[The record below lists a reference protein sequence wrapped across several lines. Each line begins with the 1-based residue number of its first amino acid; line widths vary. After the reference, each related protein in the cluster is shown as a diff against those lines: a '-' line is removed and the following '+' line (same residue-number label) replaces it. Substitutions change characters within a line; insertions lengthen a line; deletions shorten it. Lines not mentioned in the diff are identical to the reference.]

1 VGVGSPLP
9 DLVPVPLGR
18 LDVVDARTR
27 ESRSVILEP
36 FYVGRT
42 PVTVGQHRAVLDADP
57 LRSPGEP
64 SARGRSRGTSA
75 EQYRTCTEPDDVPV
89 HGVTWFEAVLWCNA
103 ASRVAGLDPAY
114 RVAGRVVR
122 WDVRSAGYRLATEA
136 EWEHACRGGTPGPR
150 YGPISDVAW
159 TADDDVDG
167 PRPVATRLP
176 NAFGL
181 HDTLGN
187 VWEWCWDYADTARYG
202 EYRSLRGGG
211 WADRPWSV
219 RAGVRR
225 GSAPDARI
233 EDVGLRVAQ
242 GAVGEPGVLA
252 AQGWSDAADRAR
264 ARVPGLLPLGWTPLA
279 FPSAAPD
286 ADEADD
292 AVGAGD

>member
-1 VGVGSPLP
+1 MDLPLF
-9 DLVPVPLGR
+9 DLVPVPAGR
-18 LDVVDARTR
+18 LDLVDARTR
-27 ESRSVILEP
+27 ESRTVVLEP
-36 FYVGRT
+36 FCVART

-57 LRSPGEP
+57 HGPRPGGGP
-64 SARGRSRGTSA
+64 SAA
-75 EQYRTCTEPDDVPV
+75 DDVPV
-89 HGVTWFEAVLWCNA
+89 HGLTWFEAVLWCNA
-103 ASRVAGLDPAY
+103 ASRVAGLEPAY
-114 RVAGRVVR
+114 RVEGRDVR

-150 YGPISDVAW
+150 YGPIGDVAW

-181 HDTLGN
+181 HDMLGN

-242 GAVGEPGVLA
+242 GAVGEPGVPA

-264 ARVPGLLPLGWTPLA
+264 AQVPGLLPLGWTPLA
-279 FPSAAPD
+279 FPPAA
-286 ADEADD
+286 EAD
-292 AVGAGD
+292 AATVGADD